1 MKSRLQNNLSIWF
14 SLLYGLKEIENFY
27 LIDKHS
33 GAHYVVK
40 NGLAK
45 YWIHYTICKEN
56 LLELFLYLDFFLF
69 HKPSLSAVNDAFG
82 VL

>member
-1 MKSRLQNNLSIWF
+1 MVFFALW
-14 SLLYGLKEIENFY
+14 LKENRKV
-27 LIDKHS
+27 LANRQTLRS
-33 GAHYVVK
+33 SLCSK

-56 LLELFLYLDFFLF
+56 LLELFLYSDFFLF

-82 VL
+82 FL